1 MCHRWRAAEPHGLP
15 IDGAFAVFASGVL
28 RAKPCFERV
37 GGCQMLSHFDKFQ
50 CDQRVLVVKLL
61 RSFDQFPSDSVAEC
75 AEVPAG
81 GLVNE
86 ALCWGGGRTVAAFKK
101 NTRIIIIIII
111 IIIILIL
118 ILILIPIPSL
128 PGLQCSTSLI
138 FQSQWKGC
146 QRVKSDVT
154 PYPSGEIWQPHAAT
168 GLPKQTSCWAKC
180 SQQSAEGCWGADGW
194 QVGWSC
200 DWDGSKPIENSGLTK
215 KRDYFMVSQLNQ
227 SLWYHIFLGFQ
238 L

>member
-1 MCHRWRAAEPHGLP
+1 
-15 IDGAFAVFASGVL
+15 
-28 RAKPCFERV
+28 
-37 GGCQMLSHFDKFQ
+37 MLSHFDKFQ

-154 PYPSGEIWQPHAAT
+154 PYPSGEI
-168 GLPKQTSCWAKC
+168 
-180 SQQSAEGCWGADGW
+180 
-194 QVGWSC
+194 
-200 DWDGSKPIENSGLTK
+200 
-215 KRDYFMVSQLNQ
+215 
-227 SLWYHIFLGFQ
+227 
-238 L
+238 

>member
-1 MCHRWRAAEPHGLP
+1 
-15 IDGAFAVFASGVL
+15 
-28 RAKPCFERV
+28 
-37 GGCQMLSHFDKFQ
+37 MLSHFDKFQ

-101 NTRIIIIIII
+101 NTRIIIII
-111 IIIILIL
+111 L

-154 PYPSGEIWQPHAAT
+154 PYPSGEI
-168 GLPKQTSCWAKC
+168 
-180 SQQSAEGCWGADGW
+180 
-194 QVGWSC
+194 
-200 DWDGSKPIENSGLTK
+200 
-215 KRDYFMVSQLNQ
+215 
-227 SLWYHIFLGFQ
+227 
-238 L
+238 